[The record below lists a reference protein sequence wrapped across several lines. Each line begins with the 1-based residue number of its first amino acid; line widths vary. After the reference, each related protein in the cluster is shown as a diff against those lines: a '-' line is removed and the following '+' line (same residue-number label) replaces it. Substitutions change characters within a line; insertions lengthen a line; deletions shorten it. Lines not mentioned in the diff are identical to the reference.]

1 MYCSMAPC
9 INCAKIIVN
18 SGIKE
23 VKYMNEYRDL
33 SGLKLLKKVGIKV
46 ERLRGESIDDSEL

>member
-1 MYCSMAPC
+1 
-9 INCAKIIVN
+9 
-18 SGIKE
+18 
-23 VKYMNEYRDL
+23 MNEYRDL